1 MRRRRWGNGD
11 VCREVMPVGEDVEEF
26 GPAEEEKEGERPD
39 VSLEEGQKPRI
50 RKSMPM
56 PTQAEVDE
64 HMATHP
70 IQELVC
76 TLCRR

>member
-1 MRRRRWGNGD
+1 MGKQGC
-11 VCREVMPVGEDVEEF
+11 VSGGMPVGGDVEEF

-50 RKSMPM
+50 RNPLPM

-64 HMATHP
+64 HMATHIP
-70 IQELVC
+70 F
-76 TLCRR
+76 RS